1 MNARSIICKP
11 SEFSGIAGSGPSY
24 TMSAE
29 SPAPYLPFGLPPI
42 FPDLS
47 EQLEAY
53 LTQPERFP
61 IHKADKAIRS
71 VTFF

>member
-1 MNARSIICKP
+1 MAEICK
-11 SEFSGIAGSGPSY
+11 ESGVH
-24 TMSAE
+24 
-29 SPAPYLPFGLPPI
+29 LPFGLPPI

-61 IHKADKAIRS
+61 IHNSEKAIR
-71 VTFF
+71 

>member
-1 MNARSIICKP
+1 MRIIWRLSEINLSALDPSTKMPEICK
-11 SEFSGIAGSGPSY
+11 ESGVH
-24 TMSAE
+24 
-29 SPAPYLPFGLPPI
+29 LPFGLPPI

-61 IHKADKAIRS
+61 IHNSEKAIR
-71 VTFF
+71 